1 MAAMVVCVAVSVT
14 PLAIAVVFLV
24 QLVTVM
30 SVVRVSSMLVLA
42 SAHFH
47 ISKLVTVSE
56 RVSCILGVLHPLVG
70 LRGNA

>member
-24 QLVTVM
+24 QLVTAM

-42 SAHFH
+42 TAHFQ

-56 RVSCILGVLHPLVG
+56 RVSYILGVLHPLVD
-70 LRGNA
+70 LRGNV